1 MNEPAVDREWNGM
14 CSPVPTSAEDVNMN
28 AVLAIDR
35 DNAEFVERG
44 HYHSA
49 ARDAVLASGHPTP
62 ADAATELL
70 RTIAEGLDIRSLF
83 HRVSAVAMHV
93 LPHDGLALHFS
104 DRAGQ
109 MTLEARAP
117 EDLPAQ
123 RWRPHTADQADAIVT
138 DLHRLRLRVAN
149 GDSSGFDALITAGYR
164 SAVSVGS
171 VAQSQAMRLTFFAK
185 RADAYTMHDI
195 SAAQHIANHVAVAV
209 AHERLA
215 GAERDRAEARARSE
229 RADARVRAVMDKGE
243 ALSGQ
248 RRIVGRS
255 EAWQRVLTRALR
267 VASTDTTVLL
277 QGETG
282 TGKEVV
288 ARFIHQASPRKNGPF
303 IAINCAA
310 LPEQLL
316 ESELFGYERGA
327 FTGALQP
334 KAGQIELAARGVL
347 FLDEVSEMSLP
358 AQAKL
363 LRVLQERELQRLG
376 ATRVQKADVRVVAA
390 TNRDLRQ
397 DVERGAFREDLFY
410 RLQVFDIHLPEL
422 CERRS
427 DIPLLAE
434 HFLAEFAESLG
445 GRPARL
451 AEGARDAL
459 LAHSW
464 PGNIRELRNV
474 LESAAILSDGVIE
487 RRHLSLHAKTPGR
500 ASPLDLPGIERQTIE
515 AVLHRTDGNKAK
527 AARLLGL
534 TRTQLYV
541 RLRRHGIEVSPIP

>member
-1 MNEPAVDREWNGM
+1 
-14 CSPVPTSAEDVNMN
+14 MN
-28 AVLAIDR
+28 AVFAIDR
-35 DNAEFVERG
+35 DDAEFVERG
-44 HYHSA
+44 HWHSP
-49 ARDAVLASGHPTP
+49 ARDAGPASGHPTV
-62 ADAATELL
+62 ADPATELL
-70 RTIAEGLDIRSLF
+70 RTIAEALDIRSLF
-83 HRVSAVAMHV
+83 QRVSAVARHV

-109 MTLEARAP
+109 TTLEASAP
-117 EDLPAQ
+117 VDLPAHG
-123 RWRPHTADQADAIVT
+123 WRPHLDDQTHSIVT
-138 DLHRLRLRVAN
+138 DLRLRFRFPN
-149 GDSSGFDALITAGYR
+149 SDSSGFDALITAGYR
-164 SAVSVGS
+164 SALSVRS
-171 VAQSQAMRLTFFAK
+171 VARFQAMRLTFFAK

-195 SAAQHIANHVAVAV
+195 SAAQHVANHVAVVV
-209 AHERLA
+209 AHEQLA
-215 GAERDRAEARARSE
+215 AMEREQAEARARSE
-229 RADARVRAVMDKGE
+229 RVDERVRAVMAKGQTPN
-243 ALSGQ
+243 GQ
-248 RRIVGRS
+248 QRMVGRS
-255 EAWQRVLTRALR
+255 NIWQRVLTRALR

-277 QGETG
+277 QGGSG
-282 TGKEVV
+282 TGKELV
-288 ARFIHQASPRKNGPF
+288 ARFIHQASPRKDGPF

-347 FLDEVSEMSLP
+347 FLDEVGEMSLP

-363 LRVLQERELQRLG
+363 LRVLQEREFQRLG
-376 ATRVQKADVRVVAA
+376 GTRVQRANVRVVAA
-390 TNRDLRQ
+390 SNRDLRQ
-397 DVERGAFREDLFY
+397 AVERGTFREDLFY

-434 HFLAEFAESLG
+434 HFLAEFAETVG

-451 AEGARDAL
+451 AEDAREAL

-515 AVLHRTDGNKAK
+515 AVLDRTDGNKSK

-541 RLRRHGIEVSPIP
+541 RLRRHGIEVSAIR